1 MKNFHKFN
9 FFKHTYC
16 EFELKSLNFF
26 KQREVHFKSKSGS
39 LYFYTEKGVY
49 RYSNHWGRVA
59 NCKWKINGI
68 EAYKN
73 QIYYVG
79 YAKWSDFYPLNS
91 KEKDFY
97 ITIEAITNEPK
108 IYRFNE
114 ENKTR
119 PFLMTLEFTL
129 LRLKEIKKIQ
139 KDYKWATYYNES
151 VEVVRSMLISKL
163 INSDKTLQVLKQSLK
178 NDLE

>member
-1 MKNFHKFN
+1 M
-9 FFKHTYC
+9 
-16 EFELKSLNFF
+16 KSLDFF
-26 KQREVHFKSKSGS
+26 KQEEIHYKSKSGS
-39 LYFYTEKGVY
+39 LYFYAENGVY

-59 NCKWKINGI
+59 NCKWKIKGV

-91 KEKDFY
+91 KEKNFY
-97 ITIEAITNEPK
+97 IIIEVETNEPK
-108 IYRFNE
+108 IFRVKE
-114 ENKTR
+114 GDKTT
-119 PFLMTLEFTL
+119 PFLMTLEFAL
-129 LRLKEIKKIQ
+129 LRLKEIKKLY
-139 KDYKWATYYNES
+139 KDYKWATYYNET
-151 VEVVRSMLISKL
+151 VEVVRNKLIYKL

>member
-97 ITIEAITNEPK
+97 ITIEAKTNEQK
-108 IYRFNE
+108 INNHSSTIMPPYSDDIFLIDNHSDL
-114 ENKTR
+114 EN
-119 PFLMTLEFTL
+119 L
-129 LRLKEIKKIQ
+129 
-139 KDYKWATYYNES
+139 TYYLDES
-151 VEVVRSMLISKL
+151 IIPIIRRKIC
-163 INSDKTLQVLKQSLK
+163 I
-178 NDLE
+178 